1 MGKIR
6 IGLPCTPSKF
16 IKRRD
21 MLGYKV
27 KMSCGGGMGGSVWNE
42 YLCNDVPAGSYQIIR
57 IEDYTGRPKSIN
69 TNFVVKSEEVII
81 EVFLFDIT
89 THHFYGSENKSGETV
104 YKEIVIAHKPEDEIA
119 YDMDNYVGKENYS
132 KQVDIIS
139 DRTWSV

>member
-16 IKRRD
+16 VKRRD

-42 YLCNDVPAGSYQIIR
+42 YLCNDVPEGSYQIIR
-57 IEDYTGRPKSIN
+57 IEDYAGMPKSIN
-69 TNFVVKSEEVII
+69 TNFVVKSERVII
-81 EVFLFDIT
+81 ETFLFDIT
-89 THHFYGSENKSGETV
+89 AHDFYGRENKSGEKV

-119 YDMDNYVGKENYS
+119 YDMDNFVCMQDYA
-132 KQVDIIS
+132 KQVDIVS
-139 DRTWSV
+139 NRTWSV